1 MKKEYEIKLLSKKR
15 INDNVSLLTFSCP
28 QIASQSQPGQFVN
41 LSCSRLLK
49 RPFGIASV
57 NDENGTFDIGIR
69 EVGEGTKEILSAEP
83 GAMFDCLGPLGNSF
97 PLDGAKK
104 LIFAG
109 GGTGVFPLR
118 FALQRAELMQ
128 IPVININGYKCS
140 DDVCYTDL
148 PSGEIINNIICSDVG
163 DIGIKGTVLTGL
175 SSLPLEMIEGARV
188 ISVGPE
194 IMMREVSKWASER
207 NLECFVS
214 LEKRMACGLGIC
226 LVCTCKI
233 NSSSGNAGIEH
244 KRCCIDGPTFRAS
257 EVVW

>member
-1 MKKEYEIKLLSKKR
+1 MKKEHVIKLISKKK
-15 INDNVSLLTFSCP
+15 INSKVSLLTFYCP
-28 QIASQSQPGQFVN
+28 QISAQALPGQFVS
-41 LSCSRLLK
+41 LSCSQLLK

-83 GAMFDCLGPLGNSF
+83 GSTFNCLGPLGNSF
-97 PLDGAKK
+97 PLDDAKK
-104 LIFAG
+104 LIFVG

-118 FALQRAELMQ
+118 FALQRAEEKK
-128 IPVININGYKCS
+128 IPVININGYRCS

-148 PSGEIINNIICSDVG
+148 PSGEIISNIICSDIG

-175 SSLPLEMIEGARV
+175 SSLPSEMIDGARV

-194 IMMREVSKWASER
+194 IMMREVSKWAAER
-207 NLECFVS
+207 NLECYVS
-214 LEKRMACGLGIC
+214 LEKRMACGLGVC

-233 NSSSGNAGIEH
+233 ISSSGNAGIEH